1 MVKERIKIK
10 QAKGLGGKIRVP
22 GDKSISHRAAILGS
36 IAEGIT
42 RIKGFTDGDDCNR
55 TLKAFRQMGVRIDM
69 KKGEGPVIEIQGHGL
84 CSLREPERIIDVGNS
99 GTTIRLLTGLLS
111 AQPFFSVLSGDSSV
125 RNRPMKRVVEPLKK
139 MGARIQGREEGNKAP
154 LAIQGSSLIGINYDS
169 PIPSAQVKSALLL
182 AGLYAQG
189 STEVRE
195 PSPSRDHTERML
207 GLFGAR
213 IEAGK
218 GSAKIVESDGL
229 NAQEIDIP
237 GDLSSAAFFLVAG
250 LISKDS
256 ELTVSKVG
264 VNPTRRGVIEILE
277 RMGGYLRLDNL
288 QEKSGEPRADITV
301 RSSKLKGVS
310 IDGESVVRSIDELPI
325 LCGAAAVAEGE
336 TIIRGA
342 GELRVKET
350 DRLRAMAVE
359 LRKFGVEVEEYPEG
373 MRIVG
378 REKLKGSTCLSY
390 GDHRVAMTLAIL
402 GLVAEGETVVEDT
415 GCIKSSFPGF
425 LEVLGS
431 IANVKC

>member
-1 MVKERIKIK
+1 MKERIRIRTVKSLE
-10 QAKGLGGKIRVP
+10 GEIRVP

-36 IAEGIT
+36 IAEGAT
-42 RIKGFTDGDDCNR
+42 RIKGFADGDDCSR
-55 TLKAFRQMGVRIDM
+55 TLKSFGQMRVRIERKRGKDPII
-69 KKGEGPVIEIQGHGL
+69 KIYGRGL
-84 CSLREPERIIDVGNS
+84 HSLRETDRIIDVRNS

-125 RNRPMKRVVEPLKK
+125 RNRPMKRVVEPLRK

-154 LAIQGSSLIGINYDS
+154 LAIQGGLLMGINYDS

-189 STEVRE
+189 STEIRE

-207 GLFGAR
+207 GLFGAK

-218 GSAKIVESDGL
+218 GSAKIVGGEGL
-229 NAQEIDIP
+229 RAQEIDIP

-256 ELTVSKVG
+256 EITIKGVG
-264 VNPTRRGVIEILE
+264 INHTRKGIIEILE
-277 RMGGYLRLDNL
+277 RMGGDLRLDNL
-288 QEKSGEPRADITV
+288 QEISGEPRADITV
-301 RSSKLKGVS
+301 RSSRLKGVR
-310 IDGESVVRSIDELPI
+310 IDGELVVRSIDELPI

-336 TIIRGA
+336 TIIQGA

-350 DRLRAMAVE
+350 DRLRAMANE
-359 LRKFGVEVEEYPEG
+359 LRRFGVDVEEYPEG
-373 MRIVG
+373 IRIVG
-378 REKLKGSTCLSY
+378 RERLKGSTSFSY

-402 GLVAEGETVVEDT
+402 GLVTEGKTIVVDT
-415 GCIKSSFPGF
+415 SCIKSSFPGF
-425 LEVLGS
+425 LELLGRLS
-431 IANVKC
+431 GQKQW

>member
-1 MVKERIKIK
+1 MMKERIKIK
-10 QAKGLGGKIRVP
+10 QAKGLGGEIRVP
-22 GDKSISHRAAILGS
+22 GDKSISHRAAIVGS
-36 IAEGIT
+36 IAEGTT
-42 RIKGFTDGDDCNR
+42 RIKGFADGDDCNR
-55 TLKAFRQMGVRIDM
+55 TLKVFRQMGVRIER
-69 KKGEGPVIEIQGHGL
+69 KRGEKPVIEIHGQGLH
-84 CSLREPERIIDVGNS
+84 SLREPERIIDVGNS

-154 LAIQGSSLIGINYDS
+154 LAIQGSSLMGISYDS
-169 PIPSAQVKSALLL
+169 PVPSAQVKSALLL

-189 STEVRE
+189 STEVKE
-195 PSPSRDHTERML
+195 HSPSRDHTERML

-229 NAQEIDIP
+229 SAQEIDVP

-256 ELTVSKVG
+256 EITISKVG
-264 VNPTRRGVIEILE
+264 VNPTRGGIIEILE

-288 QEKSGEPRADITV
+288 QENSGEPRADITV
-301 RSSKLKGVS
+301 RSSRLKGVRL
-310 IDGESVVRSIDELPI
+310 DGESVVRSIDELPI

-336 TIIRGA
+336 TVIRGA

-402 GLVAEGETVVEDT
+402 GLVAEGETIVEDT

-425 LEVLGS
+425 LEVLGRLTGR
-431 IANVKC
+431 